1 MLGATYFLVY
11 RLMIQCR
18 LIPHVVYEFSFATSQ
33 SVTKPAL
40 NGFIMD
46 WEIIQKRYAM
56 LWEGVE
62 ILWARV

>member
-1 MLGATYFLVY
+1 
-11 RLMIQCR
+11 MIPCR